1 MYKGFENLSRLD
13 YIIRYFLTN
22 SNLLSALDYFQDMR
36 QVIKFIMRYKG
47 QVLKYDI
54 SF

>member
-13 YIIRYFLTN
+13 YIIR
-22 SNLLSALDYFQDMR
+22 YFQDMR